1 MAGGVGHSLDQMFN
15 GHGYR
20 ACQNTRD
27 GVSGDL
33 VMPACWPTISFGSN
47 VADRSREGAN
57 ARTLN
62 FTTTQQSLAN
72 TWLLAAVSTTPE
84 LIQLQKHGMSAIR

>member
-1 MAGGVGHSLDQMFN
+1 MFN

-57 ARTLN
+57 APHTKFYN
-62 FTTTQQSLAN
+62 DAAIASKHMV
-72 TWLLAAVSTTPE
+72 LAAVSTTPE

>member
-20 ACQNTRD
+20 ACQNTKD

-47 VADRSREGAN
+47 AADRSREGAN
-57 ARTLN
+57 APHTKFYN
-62 FTTTQQSLAN
+62 D
-72 TWLLAAVSTTPE
+72 AAIAS
-84 LIQLQKHGMSAIR
+84 KHMVVGSGVNHA